1 MTTTKTTV
9 LAALWMATAAATI
22 GLAAP
27 AHADDTPVNLPMTDD
42 VRAELVQ
49 AGAVLTGRPASEF
62 SGLRP
67 GKTYYAYEPNATNPT
82 YWAAAALAGPKSET
96 AAINLQDQNSYM
108 MFYKGADPAAT
119 WVPIAAGF
127 GPIPAGEQPC
137 PIPQSIRDVWQ
148 WPTSK
153 CYPPPAA

>member
-67 GKTYYAYEPNATNPT
+67 GKTYYARLRAFNKNGHGVWTT
-82 YWAAAALAGPKSET
+82 SAG
-96 AAINLQDQNSYM
+96 IILL
-108 MFYKGADPAAT
+108 
-119 WVPIAAGF
+119 
-127 GPIPAGEQPC
+127 
-137 PIPQSIRDVWQ
+137 
-148 WPTSK
+148 
-153 CYPPPAA
+153 